1 MKTKI
6 DYKMKTKTALL
17 ASLLMMLCLPFA
29 AMAQQTDTAPSDS
42 SVVMRFRIFYPVN
55 RTEIFEDY
63 MDNAVQLHH
72 IREYLKKS
80 PKIDS
85 ITIYSYASPEGPY
98 RLNKMLASER
108 GKTAKRYLQSLMP
121 ADRQLPDSLIILDP
135 TAENW
140 EGLREKILYQYPY
153 DDKDEVLALL
163 DRTDISDARRKAM
176 LQRMNRGT
184 PWVYILKEIMPQLRY
199 ATWISV
205 WQRIAVDKIGVETIS
220 QPLAWE
226 TTEPKLKPLP
236 LLIHAPQAED
246 TKTIL
251 ALKTNL
257 LYDALSWL
265 NFSIEVPLGDKFSA
279 LYYHQFPWW
288 TWGKGNNEYCMRFLS
303 IGAEARWWFKPMP
316 REKTEKRI
324 KRDRLMGH
332 FLGVYAES
340 GKWDFERKRDIC
352 YQGEHWSA
360 GLSYGYAMPI
370 GKRLNLELSLSVGYA
385 SIAHRGYEPSENYE
399 ILWRDPEKVGRWH
412 YIGPTKAQVSLVLPF
427 IIKTKKGGMR

>member
-1 MKTKI
+1 MNTKS
-6 DYKMKTKTALL
+6 TWLV
-17 ASLLMMLCLPFA
+17 SLLLMLCLPFV
-29 AMAQQTDTAPSDS
+29 AMAQKTDTAQSDS

-55 RTEIFEDY
+55 QTAIYEDY

-72 IREYLKKS
+72 IREYLKRS

-85 ITIYSYASPEGPY
+85 ITVYSYASPEGPY
-98 RLNKMLASER
+98 RLNQILASER
-108 GKTAKRYLQSLMP
+108 GKTAKRYLLSLIP
-121 ADRQLPDSLIILDP
+121 DERQLPDSLIILDP

-140 EGLREKILYQYPY
+140 KGLREMIYYQYPY

-163 DRTDISDARRKAM
+163 DRTDISDARRKVM
-176 LQRMNRGT
+176 LQRMNKGT
-184 PWVYILKEIMPQLRY
+184 PWVYILKEIMPKLRY

-205 WQRIAVDKIGVETIS
+205 WQRIEVDQVNIPEVD
-220 QPLAWE
+220 
-226 TTEPKLKPLP
+226 LKVPFPSMDMPVVPMVPMQLP
-236 LLIHAPQAED
+236 SEED

-257 LYDALSWL
+257 LYDAVSWL
-265 NFSIEVPLGDKFSA
+265 NFSVEVPLGKRFSA
-279 LYYHQFPWW
+279 VYNHQFPWW
-288 TWGKGNNEYCMRFLS
+288 TWGEGNNEYCMRFLS

-324 KRDRLMGH
+324 KRDKLMGH
-332 FLGVYAES
+332 FLGVYVES

-370 GKRLNLELSLSVGYA
+370 GKRLNLELSASVGYA
-385 SIAHRGYEPSENYE
+385 AIPHRGYQPAEDYSELYP
-399 ILWRDPEKVGRWH
+399 LREKDGTWH
-412 YIGPTKAQVSLVLPF
+412 YFGPTKAQVSLVLPF
-427 IIKTKKGGMR
+427 VVKYKKGGSR

>member
-1 MKTKI
+1 MNTKS
-6 DYKMKTKTALL
+6 TWLV
-17 ASLLMMLCLPFA
+17 SLLLMLCLPFV
-29 AMAQQTDTAPSDS
+29 AMAQKTDTAQSDS

-55 RTEIFEDY
+55 QTAIYEDY

-85 ITIYSYASPEGPY
+85 ITVYSYASPEGPY
-98 RLNKMLASER
+98 RLNKILASER
-108 GKTAKRYLQSLMP
+108 GETAKRYLLSLIP
-121 ADRQLPDSLIILDP
+121 DERQLPDSLIILDP

-140 EGLREKILYQYPY
+140 KGLREMIYYQYPY

-163 DRTDISDARRKAM
+163 DRTDISDARRKVM
-176 LQRMNRGT
+176 LQRMNKGT
-184 PWVYILKEIMPQLRY
+184 PWVYILKEIMPKLRY

-205 WQRIAVDKIGVETIS
+205 WQRIEVDQVNIPEVD
-220 QPLAWE
+220 
-226 TTEPKLKPLP
+226 LKVPFPSMDMPVVPMVPMQLP
-236 LLIHAPQAED
+236 LEED

-257 LYDALSWL
+257 LYDAVSWL
-265 NFSIEVPLGDKFSA
+265 NFSVEVPLGKRFSA
-279 LYYHQFPWW
+279 VYNHQFPWW
-288 TWGKGNNEYCMRFLS
+288 TWGEGNNEYCMRFLS

-324 KRDRLMGH
+324 KRDKLMGH
-332 FLGVYAES
+332 FLGVYVES

-370 GKRLNLELSLSVGYA
+370 GKRLNLELSASVGYA
-385 SIAHRGYEPSENYE
+385 SIPHRGFEPAQDYSELYH
-399 ILWRDPEKVGRWH
+399 LREKDGTWN
-412 YIGPTKAQVSLVLPF
+412 YIGPTKLQVSLVVP
-427 IIKTKKGGMR
+427 ITVKVKKGGGR

>member
-1 MKTKI
+1 MKTNSVFL
-6 DYKMKTKTALL
+6 T
-17 ASLLMMLCLPFA
+17 SLLMMLFLPFV
-29 AMAQQTDTAPSDS
+29 AMAQKTDAAQSDS
-42 SVVMRFRIFYPVN
+42 SVVMRFRIYYPVN
-55 RTEIFEDY
+55 QTAIYEDY

-80 PKIDS
+80 PQIDS

-98 RLNKMLASER
+98 RLNKILASER
-108 GKTAKRYLQSLMP
+108 GKTAKRYLLSLIP
-121 ADRQLPDSLIILDP
+121 AERQLPDSLIILDP

-140 EGLREKILYQYPY
+140 KGLREMIYYQYPY

-163 DRTDISDARRKAM
+163 DRTDISDARRKVM

-205 WQRIAVDKIGVETIS
+205 WQRIDADKIEIPKVELNI
-220 QPLAWE
+220 
-226 TTEPKLKPLP
+226 PLP
-236 LLIHAPQAED
+236 LMDQPIVPVRPTLHPLEED

-257 LYDALSWL
+257 LYDAVSWL
-265 NFSIEVPLGDKFSA
+265 NFSVEVPMGKRFSA

-324 KRDRLMGH
+324 KRDKLMGH
-332 FLGVYAES
+332 FLGVYVES

-370 GKRLNLELSLSVGYA
+370 GKRLNLELSASVGYA
-385 SIAHRGYEPSENYE
+385 SIPHRAYEPAHDYSELYH
-399 ILWRDPEKVGRWH
+399 LREKDGTWS
-412 YIGPTKAQVSLVLPF
+412 YIGPTKLQVSLVVP
-427 IIKTKKGGMR
+427 ITVKVKKGGSR